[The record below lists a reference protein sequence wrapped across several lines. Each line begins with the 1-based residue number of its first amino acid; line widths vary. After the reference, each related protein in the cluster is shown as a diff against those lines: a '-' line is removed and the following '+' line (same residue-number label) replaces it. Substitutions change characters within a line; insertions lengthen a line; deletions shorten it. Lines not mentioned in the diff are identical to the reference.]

1 MFFQGV
7 FSISKKKKQSTP
19 HKPTALVTVY
29 CDGLCEPN
37 PGGIATC
44 GWVAY
49 EREELLHSHA
59 SVLCRGEG
67 ATNNVAEYGAVI
79 SALSWLLANGYA
91 DKRVIVHSDSQLL
104 VYQLAGKYA
113 VRAPNIVPLHL
124 QALDLAGMF
133 REAFFRWVPREKNTK
148 ADALS
153 RTAYQNA
160 LGGHSRE
167 ERAQK
172 LASRVVHIQ
181 DDRYLVPSQSDPA
194 RAYKVD
200 LARNTCDCPDFQARG
215 RKLGYCKHILAAKR
229 FSRTA

>member
-1 MFFQGV
+1 MG
-7 FSISKKKKQSTP
+7 KKRKQSK
-19 HKPTALVTVY
+19 HRKPAAPVTVY

-49 EREELLHSHA
+49 EGEELLHSHA
-59 SVLCRGEG
+59 SVLCRGGG

-79 SALSWLLANGYA
+79 SALSWLLANGHA

-113 VRAPNIVPLHL
+113 VRAPNIVPLHM
-124 QALDLAGMF
+124 QALDLARMF
-133 REAFFRWVPREKNTK
+133 REASFRWVPREKNTE

-153 RTAYQNA
+153 RTAYRNA
-160 LGGHSRE
+160 LGGRSRE

-172 LASRVVHIQ
+172 LVSQVVHIEG
-181 DDRYLVPSQSDPA
+181 DRYLVPSQSDPA
-194 RAYKVD
+194 RAYQVD
-200 LARNTCDCPDFQARG
+200 LARNICNCPDFQARG
-215 RKLGYCKHILAAKR
+215 KKLGYCKHILAARK